1 MYKLELINII
11 LAIPT
16 VYLIYRSN
24 IINSLIIFAGYFCF
38 QYSYLYLPVLL
49 DSYTVHDIN
58 TMRVIG
64 SGIISKA
71 LQLLVIGVF
80 LLKNKSLLKMKLIP
94 LNLYII
100 INFLMAVGFILQYI
114 NIGFNDRLVFQYY
127 LSLCLFLWIVF
138 IPYRINNVIIPS
150 YIITERVKNI
160 IILIIILVS
169 IFGLYE
175 VWINK
180 SWAQTQV
187 SLNENVYRSS
197 SLFYNPNLFAYY
209 SVLAYFGLIY
219 LSDQEERIN
228 IKTNIIAL
236 SLMFAIFITGSRG
249 IYLFLIISIA
259 VLIILNKKISLLY
272 FYPYALY
279 LISALLSI
287 VMENHFP
294 ALLDD
299 GNSLLKNFYYLSNR
313 FYDTPLDIFRYTL
326 NRMNI
331 SLINDIIHPHV
342 NSAASANSQSSID
355 GRFCNGCDNGWMIL
369 YRDFGFFGVLAFLLL
384 YLHIFITICTSKK
397 IYWKSKYILISSVIF
412 IILVGSSMRFQIL
425 PVSIVTSTY
434 IALLLIITKKINRI
448 P

>member
-49 DSYTVHDIN
+49 DSYTLHDIH
-58 TMRVIG
+58 TMRLIG

-71 LQLLVIGVF
+71 LQLVVIGVF
-80 LLKNKSLLKMKLIP
+80 LLKNKSLLKMKMIT
-94 LNLYII
+94 LNLYTIV
-100 INFLMAVGFILQYI
+100 NFLMAVGFILQYI
-114 NIGFNDRLVFQYY
+114 NIGFNDRLAFQYY

-138 IPYRINNVIIPS
+138 IPYRINNEIIPS

-219 LSDQEERIN
+219 LSDQEEGIN

-249 IYLFLIISIA
+249 IYLFLLISIA

-279 LISALLSI
+279 LISALISI
-287 VMENHFP
+287 VVENNFP

-299 GNSLLKNFYYLSNR
+299 RNSLLKNFYYLSNR
-313 FYDTPLDIFRYTL
+313 FYDTPLDILIYTL

-331 SLINDIIHPHV
+331 SLINV
-342 NSAASANSQSSID
+342 NSAASVNSQLSID
-355 GRFCNGCDNGWMIL
+355 GRFCNGCDNGWIIL

-384 YLHIFITICTSKK
+384 YLHIFFTICTSKK

-425 PVSIVTSTY
+425 PVSIVTATY
-434 IALLLIITKKINRI
+434 IALLLIITKKNK
-448 P
+448 